1 MNLILFNRHMDN
13 YNVECFYDSYV
24 DKKDYVGEEFP
35 DTIEIISQNKEKF
48 RPILENGSMIVEFSY
63 YYANCPLPQVHFVVI
78 RLGHNGQLY
87 M

>member
-35 DTIEIISQNKEKF
+35 DTIEIIS
-48 RPILENGSMIVEFSY
+48 
-63 YYANCPLPQVHFVVI
+63 
-78 RLGHNGQLY
+78 
-87 M
+87 